1 MNGTFDRYVNNDL
14 ISYISRPQYEN
25 SCSFTALTAVFNYL
39 YADKLGIKTSNELA
53 SAIGI
58 KAPKNITGY
67 GNSQVMKFFDKLCRH
82 YGVKGDSSYFLRAA
96 DVRDFNNNSQVFS
109 KLKTAIQ
116 SPTTA
121 LIYHTSNHYNLVVG
135 YFEHAENPD
144 DAYTPSASLVRW
156 LIIGEHT
163 EYSIV
168 PSFAQ
173 SAGKVVASFIHKT
186 PAYNQVMERVNSSPI
201 WSRRWKDV
209 RGDLMGCSNHCILAF
224 CK

>member
-1 MNGTFDRYVNNDL
+1 MNRTFDRYVNNDL

-39 YADKLGIKTSNELA
+39 YADRLGIKTSNELA

-58 KAPKNITGY
+58 TAPKNITGY
-67 GNSQVMKFFDKLCRH
+67 GNAKVMSFFDKLCRH
-82 YGVKGDSSYFLRAA
+82 YGVKGESSYFIRAA
-96 DVRDFNNNSQVFS
+96 DVRDFNNNAQVFS
-109 KLKTAIQ
+109 KLKTAIKSQ
-116 SPTTA
+116 ETA

-135 YFEHAENPD
+135 FFEHAENPD
-144 DAYTPSASLVRW
+144 EAYNPSASLIRW

-168 PSFAQ
+168 PSIAQ
-173 SAGKVVASFIHKT
+173 SAGKVIASLIHKT
-186 PAYNQVMERVNSSPI
+186 TAYNQVMERATASPI

-209 RGDLMGCSNHCILAF
+209 RQDLMGSGNHCILAF
-224 CK
+224 CR